1 MPCMPKNCLLRQSYV
16 IALAD
21 ISYVYQISDQNNF
34 EIFPYRRYSLIPY
47 LNKIPTWF
55 WV

>member
-21 ISYVYQISDQNNF
+21 ISYVYQISDQNNL
-34 EIFPYRRYSLIPY
+34 EIFSLQTLFIDS
-47 LNKIPTWF
+47 LSE
-55 WV
+55 